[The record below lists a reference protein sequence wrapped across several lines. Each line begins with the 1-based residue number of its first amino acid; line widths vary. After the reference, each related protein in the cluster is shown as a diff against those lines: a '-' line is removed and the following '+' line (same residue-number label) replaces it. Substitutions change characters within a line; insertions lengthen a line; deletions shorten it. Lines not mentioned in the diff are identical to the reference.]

1 MLKFLIVD
9 RYILKELSLNAT
21 AITLVLLLIFG
32 GIRFIRFLSQ
42 ATKGK
47 VPGEAILA
55 LSGYEAI
62 GALVL
67 LLPLASFLAVLLA
80 LGRMG
85 ADNEVIALFA
95 CGVSRRHLLRV
106 VLTFGLV
113 LAIGVGSI
121 SLYLGPAASA
131 EGYRLKQ
138 QALLAA
144 ETSGLVAGN
153 FKESQHGQRVFYAES
168 LTEDGLGMKNVF
180 IQVWEPTQKTLFRA
194 ATGHLQTDEGT
205 GDKHLILED
214 GYRYDLMGEEVGI
227 RIFRF
232 ERHGILVKKG
242 GMQEF
247 RIRHQTLPTLTLWEM
262 GAPKDIAE
270 IQWRISMPITTLL
283 LVMLAVPLARSGPR
297 QGRYAGLLPAV
308 LVYVIYS
315 NMLGIARNWVE
326 HEVIPAFLGLWWIH
340 ALMLLVVLISLW
352 PRPLRIALHQARQ
365 LLTWARLRPRRGAA
379 KRSTF

>member
-1 MLKFLIVD
+1 MFKLLIVD

-42 ATKGK
+42 ATEGK

-95 CGVSRRHLLRV
+95 CGVSRGHLLRV
-106 VLTFGLV
+106 VLTFGLA
-113 LAIGVGSI
+113 LAIGVGGI

-153 FKESQHGQRVFYAES
+153 FKEAQHGQRVFYAES

-180 IQVWEPTQKTLFRA
+180 IQVWEPTQKTLLRA
-194 ATGHLQTDEGT
+194 ARGHLQTDEAT
-205 GDKHLILED
+205 GDKYLILED
-214 GYRYDLMGEEVGI
+214 GYRYELMGEEVGV
-227 RIFRF
+227 RIFSF

-242 GMQEF
+242 GAQEF

-270 IQWRISMPITTLL
+270 VQWRISMPIITLL

-297 QGRYAGLLPAV
+297 QGRYAGLVPAV

-326 HEVIPAFLGLWWIH
+326 HEVIPASLGLWWIH
-340 ALMLLVVLISLW
+340 GLVLLVVLISLW
-352 PRPLRIALHQARQ
+352 PRPLWMALHQAR
-365 LLTWARLRPRRGAA
+365 RLFAWVRPQKISAQRPAA
-379 KRSTF
+379 